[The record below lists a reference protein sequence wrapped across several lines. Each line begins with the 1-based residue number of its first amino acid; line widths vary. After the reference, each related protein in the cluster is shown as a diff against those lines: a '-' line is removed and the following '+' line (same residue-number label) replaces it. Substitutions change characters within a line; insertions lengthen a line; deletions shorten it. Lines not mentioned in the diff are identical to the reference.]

1 MFRFYY
7 WKQNNDII
15 ALSPSKNKIVNLVT
29 IELQRRLYTED
40 MNRDK
45 KDRRRHKLFSKLDND
60 PNVMKTKARILFKSG
75 HWEGSLKCLD
85 RYGFSTIL

>member
-1 MFRFYY
+1 MFRFYD
-7 WKQNNDII
+7 WKQNDDII

-75 HWEGSLKCLD
+75 HWEGCLKCLD